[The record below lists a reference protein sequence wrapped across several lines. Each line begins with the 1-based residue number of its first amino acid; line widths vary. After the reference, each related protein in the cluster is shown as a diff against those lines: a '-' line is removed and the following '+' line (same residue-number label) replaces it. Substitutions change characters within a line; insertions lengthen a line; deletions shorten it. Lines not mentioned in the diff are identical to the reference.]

1 MESSNLFRQM
11 EGAARIVQWTRNQFT
26 VSDAL
31 DKVDLDTL
39 GDFLA
44 DAYWAANRSRHA
56 IEKSIQHSIV
66 FGMYTDGKMVGFA
79 RVTTDR
85 AVFGWISDVF
95 IRSDYRGLGLGTWLM
110 ECLLEHPTISR
121 LSSLGLATKDAYSW
135 YEKFGFQRRE
145 TMLLRRD

>member
-1 MESSNLFRQM
+1 MTF
-11 EGAARIVQWTRNQFT
+11 W
-26 VSDAL
+26 
-31 DKVDLDTL
+31 
-39 GDFLA
+39 LA

-66 FGMYTDGKMVGFA
+66 FGMYTDGKMVAFA

-95 IRSDYRGLGLGTWLM
+95 IRSDYRGLGLGMWLM
-110 ECLLEHPTISR
+110 EGLLEHPTISR
-121 LSSLGLATKDAYSW
+121 LSSRGLATKDAYSW
-135 YEKFGFQRRE
+135 YETFGFQRCE